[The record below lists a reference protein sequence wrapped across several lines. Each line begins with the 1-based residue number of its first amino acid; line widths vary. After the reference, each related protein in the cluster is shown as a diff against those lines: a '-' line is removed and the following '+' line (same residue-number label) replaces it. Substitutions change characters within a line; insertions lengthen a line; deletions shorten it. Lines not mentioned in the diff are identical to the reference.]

1 MSIRA
6 ILIILCGLA
15 SGLFAAAGVYQMQN
29 RKPET
34 KIVGPPMAKVVV
46 VNKKIERGSAITAE
60 MVELKDWPEKMV
72 PASTLLT
79 IDEALGRYVL
89 SPLMPGELLMQAK
102 IAAPGATRGAG
113 NLIQQGMRAYS
124 ILTTSAAA
132 SVAGLV
138 LPGDH
143 VDVILSIQSPTGDFT
158 GGGTS
163 TTLLQNLEI
172 LAINHELEAPEN
184 SSTDPKLTTVTLLVT
199 QRQANLLGLGQKAG
213 VLSLA
218 LRNPDDN
225 EVADTEPVTLAE
237 VRFREELNPTSTD
250 KADESKSPEPAVAT
264 VETAPSNDRMS
275 MIRTL
280 RGNQSGFVSVQL
292 GGQD

>member
-6 ILIILCGLA
+6 ILIICCGLA
-15 SGLFAAAGVYQMQN
+15 SGLFAVIGVNQLQN
-29 RKPET
+29 RKPDT
-34 KIVGPPMAKVVV
+34 KVVGPPMTKVVV
-46 VNKKIERGSAITAE
+46 VSSKIERGSAVKSE
-60 MVELKDWPEKMV
+60 MIELKDWPEEMV
-72 PASTLLT
+72 PENTLTT
-79 IDEALGRYVL
+79 IDEAVGRYAL

-102 IAAPGATRGAG
+102 LAAPGASRGAG
-113 NLIQQGMRAYS
+113 NLVQQGMRAYS

-132 SVAGLV
+132 SVSGLV

-143 VDVILSIQSPTGDFT
+143 VDVVLSIQSPTGDFT

-184 SSTDPKLTTVTLLVT
+184 SDDPKLTTVTLLVT

-237 VRFREELNPTSTD
+237 VRFREELNPTT
-250 KADESKSPEPAVAT
+250 KAEENKSPEPTVAA
-264 VETAPSNDRMS
+264 VETAPSNDRVS
-275 MIRTL
+275 TIRTL
-280 RGNQSGFVSVQL
+280 RGNQSGVVSVQI